1 MKRLI
6 NFLKK
11 IFKRKNVVVYARVYR
26 AKEGKWEDLGIISKG
41 KSKFK
46 VKK

>member
-1 MKRLI
+1 MKIL
-6 NFLKK
+6 NFLKRF
-11 IFKRKNVVVYARVYR
+11 FKKNNVIVKARVYR